1 METVVRILHWIV
13 TIGLI
18 LVVLLQPSRSAGLS
32 FMGAGFEGMSSRRK
46 KGLEAMFSKADCGI
60 CSGFHG
66 YLAGACISQ
75 ALKSPAG
82 GLHGQSDA
90 ECYVIFC

>member
-46 KGLEAMFSKADCGI
+46 KGLEAMFSKLTVG
-60 CSGFHG
+60 
-66 YLAGACISQ
+66 LAVAFMVTSL
-75 ALKSPAG
+75 ALAF
-82 GLHGQSDA
+82 LRR
-90 ECYVIFC
+90 